1 MIQGHTGSLRAV
13 AFSADGGWLATTA
26 RDRTIM
32 LWDIKQWHRGDL
44 GPPWRFLGHAG
55 FAHRLVPKVD
65 GWIRCLAFQGTG
77 RSLAACFSQEK
88 AKTGL
93 VRVWDLATDKQIFQL
108 RGDIHK
114 AAFSPIGEHL
124 ALNGP
129 ERTVSIWHVGTSKP
143 APALKDATGLSQDLA
158 YYPDGS
164 RLASAQDDGTIK
176 VWDTV
181 TGELLHKLRGHQ
193 RGKLAV
199 AYCPKGRFLASA
211 GKDSFL
217 ILRDP
222 ATGKEI
228 RKLKHPGP
236 LHSLTFSPDGMRLAV
251 ACGDSS
257 VHIWEASTWQRTL
270 RLRVPQRLDYQ
281 ILFSPDGHRLA
292 ALVAGD
298 AALRIWDAS
307 PVP

>member
-1 MIQGHTGSLRAV
+1 MIQGHTGSLLAM
-13 AFSADGGWLATTA
+13 AFSADGGWLGTA
-26 RDRTIM
+26 DSDRTIM

-44 GPPWRFLGHAG
+44 GPPWRPIIH
-55 FAHRLVPKVD
+55 VD
-65 GWIRCLAFQGTG
+65 GWIHSLAFQGAA
-77 RSLAACFSQEK
+77 RSLAACFSKKKDER
-88 AKTGL
+88 GL
-93 VRVWDLATDKQIFQL
+93 VRAWDLGTDRRIFEL
-108 RGDIHK
+108 RGDVSK
-114 AAFSPIGEHL
+114 AAFSPTSAHL

-129 ERTVSIWHVGTSKP
+129 ERTVSIWPLGTSKP
-143 APALKDATGLSQDLA
+143 APALKDATGDCHDLA

-164 RLASAQDDGTIK
+164 RLASAEGDGTIK

-181 TGELLHKLRGHQ
+181 TGELLHKLPGHE

-222 ATGKEI
+222 TSGKEI
-228 RKLKHPGP
+228 RRLKHPGP

-270 RLRVPQRLDYQ
+270 RLRIPQRPDYQ
-281 ILFSPDGHRLA
+281 ILFSPDGRRLA
-292 ALVAGD
+292 AVIPGD
-298 AALRIWDAS
+298 ATLRIWDAA
-307 PVP
+307 PGP